1 MDRQQKIIN
10 KIFKILPAYEENK
23 EYYTKYLSRVI
34 IELSGEDMTEILSD
48 TIVALKGLANQGEEV
63 SHKDVRRIV
72 FRYIDK
78 LNLEY
83 EYKEG

>member
-1 MDRQQKIIN
+1 MNRQQKIIN

-34 IELSGEDMTEILSD
+34 IELSGETPTEILDD
-48 TIVALKGLANQGEEV
+48 TIVALKVLASQGEFAT
-63 SHKDVRRIV
+63 HKDVRRIV

-78 LNLEY
+78 LNLDY
-83 EYKEG
+83 ENKEG

>member
-1 MDRQQKIIN
+1 MNRQQKIIN

-34 IELSGEDMTEILSD
+34 IELSGETPTEILDD
-48 TIVALKGLANQGEEV
+48 TIVALKGVASQGEFAT
-63 SHKDVRRIV
+63 HKDVRRIV

-78 LNLEY
+78 LNLDY
-83 EYKEG
+83 ENKEG